1 MVSGF
6 LFGLI
11 VVGVMTAM
19 LARRWSRYRR
29 RRERERLP
37 GLTPERAIPIQ
48 RFDEI
53 QDWVQRT
60 PCTDGSL
67 PVIVA
72 EGSLQ
77 HGARSMRVVHVECS
91 SSRDT
96 FALYF
101 DVSTLLN

>member
-6 LFGLI
+6 LFGLT
-11 VVGVMTAM
+11 VVGVMAAM
-19 LARRWSRYRR
+19 FAKRWSRDSK
-29 RRERERLP
+29 RREREQLP
-37 GLTPERAIPIQ
+37 GLTPERAISIQ

-53 QDWVQRT
+53 QDWVRRT
-60 PCTDGSL
+60 PCADGSR

-91 SSRDT
+91 SSRDA